1 MADARTA
8 PAARGRRLL
17 RPGAGSSIAGQ
28 TAVILASRVIGALS
42 TAVLTIAL
50 ARFLGLQG
58 YGTYAFAITIAATAA
73 LVASMGIDSA
83 TSRFVADGYNRRR
96 GVAMVLWRGLRVRTV
111 VAAVVF
117 GGLIAVA
124 DQFAA
129 LVGQPDMGNE
139 IRAASLALFFSA
151 GFQWVTGVYE
161 GVRRGGRLALMSVV
175 KAAVEFVVVLAVL
188 AAGFGVVAALLGN
201 AIGYAAA
208 VGIGLF
214 LMRPYMRRRPRRQEE
229 AGERAEEDVSTGAIL
244 RYGNHIWLAG
254 IAWILF
260 DRVDQFLLGI
270 FIGTDAVGLYD
281 APWKIAAILG
291 LLSLSLASAVTPRVA
306 SADPAEAGA
315 LVTKALRV
323 AIVAYLVLA
332 AITAVAANDMFVT
345 LLGADFARSAD
356 VLIVLLPYLVLIGLA
371 PILSRALDYLGVAAV
386 RKWIALATFL
396 VNLALDLILI
406 PTVGLLGAAIATD
419 ISVLTFVVGH
429 YVLCARRLPLD
440 NRALAA
446 SGIRSL
452 VAAGVGAIVC
462 ALVLLAPG
470 PTLLL
475 LVAAFPLACLAALVA
490 LVFLREIAPEE
501 LPAPGW
507 ARGLA
512 EGLVARAPDWRA
524 REGAARPVAM
534 LPIAMALAAILV
546 GGLVGRA
553 PLQVLGAAMGLALVA
568 LLLSDVT
575 VGVLAFV
582 LIQPLAASTV
592 VGAGEG
598 FVTKALGGI
607 LFVTWLMSLRYP
619 AARRRYRSLLA
630 EQPVLVAAVVAF
642 MGWAVTSL
650 LWSLDDAL
658 ALDAL
663 LRWGLSF
670 LLMAIVFTAA
680 RDRRSAVLIC
690 GAFAV
695 SAALSTIVGAATGQQ
710 VEGRLTGTLA
720 DPNEFAAFLVPALL
734 IAGALA
740 ATAANVVRRMAFV
753 GVAMVCGVGI
763 LLTGSRGGIIAALAA
778 LAAWLVFGG
787 RWRFKVLA
795 AAAVIGVVAIA
806 YLNAYAD
813 PATRDRVMQVTAQD
827 ELASDGGT
835 GRTDI
840 WRVGLRAFDDNP
852 VRGAG
857 VGNYTEATPRYLDQ
871 PGLVR
876 RSDFFFETPKVAHNM
891 YLQVLVEV
899 GIVGMA
905 LLGIALLLVI
915 ASTVRA
921 ARAFRRRG
929 DDQMELLSR
938 SLFAGLVGTLAA
950 DFFLS
955 GQYQRALWILA
966 GLALALWSL
975 ARTPEPEPEPEP
987 LSYDEPE
994 PFRERRAPVP
1004 AGVD

>member
-1 MADARTA
+1 MADDRTA
-8 PAARGRRLL
+8 RAARRRLL
-17 RPGAGSSIAGQ
+17 SPGAGSSIAGQ

-50 ARFLGLQG
+50 ARFLGLEG

-96 GVAMVLWRGLRVRTV
+96 GVAIVLRRGLRVRTV

-201 AIGYAAA
+201 AVGYAAS
-208 VGIGLF
+208 VGVGLL
-214 LMRPYMRRRPRRQEE
+214 LMRPYMRRRPGGEE
-229 AGERAEEDVSTGAIL
+229 DAEQEDVSTGTIL

-306 SADPAEAGA
+306 STDPAEAGA

-332 AITAVAANDMFVT
+332 AITAVAASDMFVT

-356 VLIVLLPYLVLIGLA
+356 VLIALLPYLVLIGLA

-396 VNLALDLILI
+396 VNLVLDLILI

-419 ISVLTFVVGH
+419 ISVLTFVAGH

-440 NRALAA
+440 SRALAA

-452 VAAGVGAIVC
+452 AAAGVGAIVC
-462 ALVLLAPG
+462 ALILLAPG

-475 LVAAFPLACLAALVA
+475 LVLAFPLACLGALAALI
-490 LVFLREIAPEE
+490 FLREVTPGE
-501 LPAPGW
+501 LPMPAW

-512 EGLVARAPDWRA
+512 EGVVARAPDWRA
-524 REGAARPVAM
+524 REGIARPVAV
-534 LPIAMALAAILV
+534 LPIATALAAILV

-553 PLQVLGAAMGLALVA
+553 PLQVLGATMGLALVA

-582 LIQPLAASTV
+582 LIQPLAASAV

-619 AARRRYRSLLA
+619 AARKRYRSLLA
-630 EQPVLVAAVVAF
+630 EQPLLVAAIVAF
-642 MGWAVTSL
+642 MGWAVTTL
-650 LWSLDDAL
+650 LWSLDDGL

-663 LRWGLSF
+663 LRWALSF

-690 GAFAV
+690 GAFAI
-695 SAALSTIVGAATGQQ
+695 SAALSTMVGAATGQE

-720 DPNEFAAFLVPALL
+720 DPNEFAAFLVPAVL

-740 ATAANVVRRMAFV
+740 ATAANIVRRMAFA

-795 AAAVIGVVAIA
+795 AAALIGVVAVA

-813 PATRDRVMQVTAQD
+813 PATRERVMQVTEQE
-827 ELASDGGT
+827 ELTSDGGT

-840 WRVGLRAFDDNP
+840 WQVGLRAFDDNP
-852 VRGAG
+852 IRGAG
-857 VGNYTEATPRYLDQ
+857 IGNYTEATPRYLDQ

-876 RSDFFFETPKVAHNM
+876 RSDFFLETPKVAHNM
-891 YLQVLVEV
+891 YLHVLVEV
-899 GIVGMA
+899 GVVGMA
-905 LLGIALLLVI
+905 LLGIALLLVVG
-915 ASTVRA
+915 STVRA
-921 ARAFRRRG
+921 ALAFRRRG

-938 SLFAGLVGTLAA
+938 SLFAGLVGMLAA
-950 DFFLS
+950 DFFIS
-955 GQYQRALWILA
+955 GQYQRAIWILA
-966 GLALALWSL
+966 GLALAFWSL
-975 ARTPEPEPEPEP
+975 ARAPEPEPEPEP
-987 LSYDEPE
+987 LYYDEPE

>member
-1 MADARTA
+1 MADGRRT
-8 PAARGRRLL
+8 PTPRGRRLL
-17 RPGAGSSIAGQ
+17 RPGAGASIAGQ

-201 AIGYAAA
+201 AISYAAA
-208 VGIGLF
+208 VGVGLL
-214 LMRPYMRRRPRRQEE
+214 LMRPYMRRRPRGEAQE
-229 AGERAEEDVSTGAIL
+229 AGEEDVSTGTIL

-281 APWKIAAILG
+281 APWKIASILG

-332 AITAVAANDMFVT
+332 AITAVAANDLFVT

-356 VLIVLLPYLVLIGLA
+356 VLVVLVPYLVLIGLA

-396 VNLALDLILI
+396 VNLVLDVILI

-419 ISVLTFVVGH
+419 ISVLTFVAGH

-440 NRALAA
+440 NRQLAA

-452 VAAGVGAIVC
+452 AAAGVGAIAC

-475 LVAAFPLACLAALVA
+475 LALAFPLASLAALAV
-490 LVFLREIAPEE
+490 LVFFREVAPEE
-501 LPAPGW
+501 LPAPRW

-524 REGAARPVAM
+524 REGVARPVAM

-582 LIQPLAASTV
+582 LIQPLAASSI

-619 AARRRYRSLLA
+619 AARKRYRSLLE

-650 LWSLDDAL
+650 LWSLDNAL

-695 SAALSTIVGAATGQQ
+695 SAALSTVIGAAAGRS
-710 VEGRLTGTLA
+710 VDGRLTGTLA

-740 ATAANVVRRMAFV
+740 ATAANALRRLAFA
-753 GVAMVCGVGI
+753 GVALICGVGI

-787 RWRFKVLA
+787 RWRFRVLA

-891 YLQVLVEV
+891 YLQALVEV
-899 GIVGMA
+899 GIVGTS
-905 LLGIALLLVI
+905 LFGLALLLVMRS
-915 ASTVRA
+915 AVRA

-938 SLFAGLVGTLAA
+938 SLLAGLVGTLAA
-950 DFFLS
+950 DFFIS

-966 GLALALWSL
+966 GLALAFWSL

-987 LSYDEPE
+987 LYHDEPE
-994 PFRERRAPVP
+994 PFHERRATVP